1 MTIGQFI
8 DWISKFSTGVKVPPK
23 PKKPIGY
30 VDPEVRRR
38 MIQSA
43 HARGVDCPEFYPC
56 PPKKA
61 GTTSKAFALTMLAL
75 IAGIVALCISTS
87 VI

>member
-1 MTIGQFI
+1 MKKQ
-8 DWISKFSTGVKVPPK
+8 ISQSEKDRRACQSMADTGK
-23 PKKPIGY
+23 IL
-30 VDPEVRRR
+30 
-38 MIQSA
+38 
-43 HARGVDCPEFYPC
+43 FPC